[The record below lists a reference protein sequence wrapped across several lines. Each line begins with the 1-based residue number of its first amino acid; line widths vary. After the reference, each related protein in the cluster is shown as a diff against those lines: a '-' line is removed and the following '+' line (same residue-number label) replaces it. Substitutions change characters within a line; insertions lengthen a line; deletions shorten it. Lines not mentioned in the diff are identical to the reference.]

1 FMQFV
6 WKTFLKGLAT
16 VLPVTLTLYL
26 IYWLAVSAEQALR
39 PMMIAILPYDF
50 YWPGLGLLAA
60 IGLIFVI
67 GIAVNAWLVKRL
79 FDIGESILD
88 RIPLVKSIHGALR
101 DFTRFF
107 SREKQ
112 QDNLNHAVAVTIGG
126 VQFIGFLV
134 KEDVSHLL
142 EMSQDEEEENDLV
155 AVYLPLSYQIG
166 GYTICLPR
174 EQVRSLKMSNE
185 DTMRW
190 ILTAGLSDSETESH
204 QSKII
209 LQK

>member
-1 FMQFV
+1 MQFV

-26 IYWLAVSAEQALR
+26 IYWLAVSAERSLR
-39 PMMIAILPYDF
+39 PIMIAILPYDF

-126 VQFIGFLV
+126 MQFIGFLV

-142 EMSQDEEEENDLV
+142 ETSQEEQDQTDLV

-174 EQVRSLKMSNE
+174 EQVRSLKLSNE

-190 ILTAGLSDSETESH
+190 ILTAGLSDSETEPHS
-204 QSKII
+204 SKII

>member
-1 FMQFV
+1 MQFV

-26 IYWLAVSAEQALR
+26 IYWLAVSAEKVLR
-39 PMMIAILPYDF
+39 PIMIAILPHDF

-60 IGLIFVI
+60 MALIFVI

-79 FDIGESILD
+79 FDLGESVLD

-112 QDNLNHAVAVTIGG
+112 QDNLSHAVAVSIGG
-126 VQFIGFLV
+126 VEFIGFLV
-134 KEDVSHLL
+134 KENVSHLL
-142 EMSQDEEEENDLV
+142 NIHDEENDLV

-166 GYTICLPR
+166 GYTICISR
-174 EQVRSLKMSNE
+174 KQIKSLAMSNE

-190 ILTAGLSDSETESH
+190 ILTAGLSDSETETAG
-204 QSKII
+204 SKII
-209 LQK
+209 LDK

>member
-1 FMQFV
+1 MQFV

-26 IYWLAVSAEQALR
+26 IYWLAVSAERALR
-39 PMMIAILPYDF
+39 PLMIAILPYDF

-60 IGLIFVI
+60 IALIFVI

-79 FDIGESILD
+79 FDMGESLLD

-112 QDNLNHAVAVTIGG
+112 QDSLNHAVAVTIGG

-142 EMSQDEEEENDLV
+142 EMTEDEEEESDLV

-190 ILTAGLSDSETESH
+190 ILTAGLSDSETDSH

-209 LQK
+209 LEK

>member
-1 FMQFV
+1 MQFV

-101 DFTRFF
+101 DFTKFF

-134 KEDVSHLL
+134 KDDVSHLL
-142 EMSQDEEEENDLV
+142 EMTQDEEEENDLV

>member
-1 FMQFV
+1 MQFV

-39 PMMIAILPYDF
+39 PIIIAILPYDF

-101 DFTRFF
+101 DFMHFF

-112 QDNLNHAVAVTIGG
+112 ENDLNHAVAVTIGG
-126 VQFIGFLV
+126 MQFIGFLV

-142 EMSQDEEEENDLV
+142 DMEEEENDLV

-166 GYTICLPR
+166 GYTICVSR
-174 EQVRSLKMSNE
+174 EQVKSLPMSNE

-190 ILTAGLSDSETESH
+190 ILTAGLSDSETETH

-209 LQK
+209 IQK

>member
-1 FMQFV
+1 MQFV

-16 VLPVTLTLYL
+16 ALPVTLTLYL
-26 IYWLAVSAEQALR
+26 IYWLAVTAERALR
-39 PMMIAILPYDF
+39 PIMIAILPYDF
-50 YWPGLGLLAA
+50 YWPGIGLLAA

-79 FDIGESILD
+79 FDMGESILD

-112 QDNLNHAVAVTIGG
+112 QESLSNAVAVTIGG
-126 VQFIGFLV
+126 VQLIGFLV
-134 KEDVSHLL
+134 KDNVSHVLGM
-142 EMSQDEEEENDLV
+142 EDQENDLV
-155 AVYLPLSYQIG
+155 AIYLPMSYQVG
-166 GYTICLPR
+166 GYTICVSR
-174 EQVRSLKMSNE
+174 DQVRSLEMSNE

-204 QSKII
+204 QPKII
-209 LQK
+209 VEK

>member
-1 FMQFV
+1 MQFV

-26 IYWLAVSAEQALR
+26 IYWLAVSAEKVLR
-39 PMMIAILPYDF
+39 PIMIAILPHDF

-60 IGLIFVI
+60 MALIFVI
-67 GIAVNAWLVKRL
+67 GIAVNAWLVRRL
-79 FDIGESILD
+79 FDLGESVLD

-112 QDNLNHAVAVTIGG
+112 QDNLSHAVAVSIGG
-126 VQFIGFLV
+126 VEFIGFLV
-134 KEDVSHLL
+134 KENVSHLL
-142 EMSQDEEEENDLV
+142 NIHDEENDLV

-166 GYTICLPR
+166 GYTICISR
-174 EQVRSLKMSNE
+174 KQIKSLAMSNE

-190 ILTAGLSDSETESH
+190 ILTAGLSDSETETAG
-204 QSKII
+204 SKII
-209 LQK
+209 LDK

>member
-1 FMQFV
+1 
-6 WKTFLKGLAT
+6 
-16 VLPVTLTLYL
+16 
-26 IYWLAVSAEQALR
+26 
-39 PMMIAILPYDF
+39 MIAILPYDF

-79 FDIGESILD
+79 FDMGESILD

-112 QDNLNHAVAVTIGG
+112 QESLSNAVAVTIGG
-126 VQFIGFLV
+126 VQLIGFLV
-134 KEDVSHLL
+134 KDNVSHVLGM
-142 EMSQDEEEENDLV
+142 EDQENNLV
-155 AVYLPLSYQIG
+155 AIYLPMSYQVG
-166 GYTICLPR
+166 GYTICVSR
-174 EQVRSLKMSNE
+174 DQVRSLEMSNE

-204 QSKII
+204 QPKII
-209 LQK
+209 VEK

>member
-1 FMQFV
+1 MQFV

>member
-1 FMQFV
+1 MQFV

-26 IYWLAVSAEQALR
+26 IYWLAVSAERALR
-39 PMMIAILPYDF
+39 PLMIAILPYDF

-60 IGLIFVI
+60 IALIFVI

-79 FDIGESILD
+79 FDMGESLLD

-112 QDNLNHAVAVTIGG
+112 QDSLNHAVAVTIGG

-142 EMSQDEEEENDLV
+142 EMTEDEEEESDLV

-174 EQVRSLKMSNE
+174 GQVRSLKMSNE

-190 ILTAGLSDSETESH
+190 VLTAGLSDSETDSH

-209 LQK
+209 LEK

>member
-1 FMQFV
+1 MQFV

-26 IYWLAVSAEQALR
+26 IYWLAVSAERALR
-39 PMMIAILPYDF
+39 PLMIAILPYDF

-101 DFTRFF
+101 DFTKFF

-134 KEDVSHLL
+134 KDDVSHLL
-142 EMSQDEEEENDLV
+142 EMTQDEEEENDLV

>member
-1 FMQFV
+1 MQFV

-39 PMMIAILPYDF
+39 PIMIAILPYDF

-79 FDIGESILD
+79 FDIGESILS

-142 EMSQDEEEENDLV
+142 EMTQDEEVESDLV

-204 QSKII
+204 PSKII

>member
-1 FMQFV
+1 MQFV

-16 VLPVTLTLYL
+16 ALPVTLTLYL
-26 IYWLAVSAEQALR
+26 IYWLAVTAEQSLR
-39 PMMIAILPYDF
+39 PIMIAILPYDF

-67 GIAVNAWLVKRL
+67 GIAVNAWLFKRL

-112 QDNLNHAVAVTIGG
+112 EDNLSNAVAVSIGE
-126 VQFIGFLV
+126 VQLIGFLV
-134 KEDVSHLL
+134 KDDVSHLL
-142 EMSQDEEEENDLV
+142 GMENDENDLV
-155 AVYLPLSYQIG
+155 AVYLPMSYQVG
-166 GYTICLPR
+166 GYTVCISK
-174 EQVRSLKMSNE
+174 EQVKSLKMSNE

-190 ILTAGLSDSETESH
+190 VLTAGLSDSETDSH

-209 LQK
+209 LEK

>member
-1 FMQFV
+1 MQFV

-26 IYWLAVSAEQALR
+26 IYWLAVSAERVLR
-39 PMMIAILPYDF
+39 PIMIAILPHDF

-60 IGLIFVI
+60 MALIFVI

-79 FDIGESILD
+79 FDLGESVLD

-112 QDNLNHAVAVTIGG
+112 QDNLSHAVAVSIGG
-126 VQFIGFLV
+126 VEFIGFLV
-134 KEDVSHLL
+134 KENVSHLL
-142 EMSQDEEEENDLV
+142 NIHDEENDLV

-166 GYTICLPR
+166 GYTICISR
-174 EQVRSLKMSNE
+174 KQIKSLAMSNE

-190 ILTAGLSDSETESH
+190 ILTAGLSDSETETAG
-204 QSKII
+204 SKII
-209 LQK
+209 LDK

>member
-1 FMQFV
+1 MQFV

-26 IYWLAVSAEQALR
+26 IYWLAVSAERALR
-39 PMMIAILPYDF
+39 PLMIAILPYDF

-60 IGLIFVI
+60 IALIFVI

-79 FDIGESILD
+79 FDMGESLLD

-134 KEDVSHLL
+134 KDDVSHLL
-142 EMSQDEEEENDLV
+142 EMENEENDLV

-166 GYTICLPR
+166 GYTICISR
-174 EQVRSLKMSNE
+174 EQIKSLKMSNE

-190 ILTAGLSDSETESH
+190 VLTAGLSDSETDSH

-209 LQK
+209 LEK

>member
-1 FMQFV
+1 MQFV

-26 IYWLAVSAEQALR
+26 IYWLAVSAERALR
-39 PMMIAILPYDF
+39 PLMIAILPYDF

-60 IGLIFVI
+60 IALIFVI

-79 FDIGESILD
+79 FDMGESLLD

-112 QDNLNHAVAVTIGG
+112 QDSLNHAVAVTIGG

-142 EMSQDEEEENDLV
+142 EMTENEEEESDLV

-190 ILTAGLSDSETESH
+190 VLTAGLSDSETDSH

-209 LQK
+209 LEK

>member
-1 FMQFV
+1 MQFV

-79 FDIGESILD
+79 FDIGESVLD

-112 QDNLNHAVAVTIGG
+112 KDNLSHAVAVTIGG

-142 EMSQDEEEENDLV
+142 EMAQQEQDENDLV

-174 EQVRSLKMSNE
+174 DQVRSLKMSNE

-190 ILTAGLSDSETESH
+190 ILTAGLSDSETESPP
-204 QSKII
+204 SKII

>member
-1 FMQFV
+1 MQFV

-26 IYWLAVSAEQALR
+26 IYWLAVSAERSLR
-39 PMMIAILPYDF
+39 PIMIAILPYDF

-67 GIAVNAWLVKRL
+67 GIAVNAWLVQRL

-142 EMSQDEEEENDLV
+142 EMAQEEQDKTDLV

-204 QSKII
+204 PSKIV